1 MTLPPGCDG
10 LSVLLLQVFCP
21 FRRPSMCRPVH
32 RQLMRNELHNFTT
45 IVPVTVY
52 HQGSYV
58 ETYSRFKAG
67 FNARSRFDDARQ
79 FPQRRFLQCSVGHT
93 KQLPLSPRRNG
104 LPVKL
109 IDWSRLMIREYATRA
124 LIELM
129 QIGPTPSSTDP
140 VLHHAP
146 EAFNR
151 IEVVSARSR

>member
-1 MTLPPGCDG
+1 MCALGMTRQIRDG
-10 LSVLLLQVFCP
+10 LLQGGIEPNHVP
-21 FRRPSMCRPVH
+21 ALQGPD
-32 RQLMRNELHNFTT
+32 NE
-45 IVPVTVY
+45 
-52 HQGSYV
+52 
-58 ETYSRFKAG
+58 
-67 FNARSRFDDARQ
+67 
-79 FPQRRFLQCSVGHT
+79 
-93 KQLPLSPRRNG
+93 QLPLSPRRNG